1 MRLWLSESGVR
12 ERPARI
18 YPRLRGTRT
27 CDVAIVGGGFTG
39 ALIATTFAAEDV
51 HAIVLERD
59 VVGSGSTLVSSALL
73 LQEPDQGLA
82 DLTARYGEKAARRIW
97 QLSRD
102 AVRDLIRT
110 INHHRIA
117 CNLEERDT
125 VHYATTANAARRMR
139 TEFRRRVAAGF
150 ECEWLTPP
158 VLRGVTS
165 IEAPGAILSR
175 GGAQFNP
182 YTGCLGLMRAASA
195 AGAEI
200 YEHSAVTRIHRVRG
214 GVRIHTQH
222 GRIDAARVVIAT
234 GFATRHFRPLAGRFR
249 MYRTYV
255 SATRPLTAAERGE
268 IGLGDVMIWDTERP
282 YHYARWT
289 PAGRLLIGGADR
301 PLRPTRQRHA
311 AAFRDATRELR
322 TDFERVFP
330 ALVDTGIEAAWEGLF
345 AITPDSLPYV
355 GPHQRYPGH
364 LFALG
369 YGGNGMTFG
378 SLAARLLLEYWRGE
392 RSSDQCLF
400 RFGRLR

>member
-1 MRLWLSESGVR
+1 MRLWLSESGLG
-12 ERPARI
+12 ERPGRT

-27 CDVAIVGGGFTG
+27 CDVAIIGGGFTG
-39 ALIATTFAAEDV
+39 ALIATTFAAEGV
-51 HAIVLERD
+51 HVILLERD
-59 VVGSGSTLVSSALL
+59 VVGSGSTLASSALL

-82 DLTARYGEKAARRIW
+82 DLSARYGEKGAQRIW

-102 AVRDLIRT
+102 AVRDLIHT
-110 INHHRIA
+110 INRHHIS
-117 CNLEERDT
+117 CDLEDRDT
-125 VHYATTANAARRMR
+125 VHYATTTNTARRMR
-139 TEFRRRVAAGF
+139 AEFRRRIAAGF
-150 ECEWLTPP
+150 ICEWLTPP
-158 VLRGVTS
+158 ALRGLTG
-165 IEAPGAILSR
+165 IEARGAILSR

-182 YTGCLGLMRAASA
+182 YTACLGLMRTASA
-195 AGAEI
+195 AGADL
-200 YEHSAVTRIHRVRG
+200 YERSAVTRIHRVHG

-234 GFATRHFRPLAGRFR
+234 GYATRHFRPLAGRFR

-255 SATRPLTAAERGE
+255 SATRPLTAAERRA
-268 IGLGDVMIWDTERP
+268 IGLGNVMVWDTERP

-289 PAGRLLIGGADR
+289 PAGRLLLGGSDR
-301 PLRPTRQRHA
+301 PLRPGPRPA

-322 TDFERVFP
+322 ADFERVFP
-330 ALVDTGIEAAWEGLF
+330 ALADTSIETEWEGLF

-392 RSSDQCLF
+392 RSPDQCLF